1 MCTQQYCS
9 LSLPM
14 PPTFYIS
21 LISRENCLLLAR
33 LSKRHRERKWIQ
45 YSKLVTNVTNYSA
58 THQLICYNP
67 STKAW
72 PIIWMALSIGN
83 KKNSINIYW
92 KRIKVEGAHY
102 KKKPH
107 DNMDFPEC
115 RELWVYTGVLWCAL
129 HTACDIIDNRVG
141 SWDWSWC
148 CEIVNPKCK
157 GGLVGMAGV
166 LYEAPASHGNIG
178 HGSFLALP
186 MGLFCWDKML
196 IAYHTSTRWPI
207 SPQKK
212 TTPRNIT
219 KMRIYR
225 IYILIWHNTGQGTKN
240 I

>member
-1 MCTQQYCS
+1 MFCTTFMSLFSLLFSLAVLGSLFRQGKAAEYYVFWLTIQRFIESNCMCTQQYCS

-67 STKAW
+67 STVAW

-102 KKKPH
+102 KKAARQYGFSRVPGTLGLYWSALMRSPH
-107 DNMDFPEC
+107 CM
-115 RELWVYTGVLWCAL
+115 
-129 HTACDIIDNRVG
+129 
-141 SWDWSWC
+141 
-148 CEIVNPKCK
+148 
-157 GGLVGMAGV
+157 
-166 LYEAPASHGNIG
+166 
-178 HGSFLALP
+178 
-186 MGLFCWDKML
+186 
-196 IAYHTSTRWPI
+196 
-207 SPQKK
+207 
-212 TTPRNIT
+212 
-219 KMRIYR
+219 
-225 IYILIWHNTGQGTKN
+225 WHHR
-240 I
+240 